1 MKELI
6 EKINVS
12 RDGTIRDGVVAID
25 RGAMGVALLMEQE
38 THVFKGIVTDG
49 DIRRALLKGYTF
61 EDPLSKLIRREYVTV
76 TTKTPFNQI
85 LKLFNQTIRVI
96 PILDEQNRAVDL
108 AVFDKRRFL
117 PVAEPSIG
125 EEEWQYVS
133 ECVLSGWVSSTGEFV
148 SRFEKIFADFCNV
161 KHAITTCNGTTALHL
176 ALLACDIGPGDEVIV
191 PTLTFIATAN
201 AVTYTGAIPV
211 FVDSERET
219 WNMDPARIEEA
230 ITPRTKAII
239 PVHLYGHPADMGPL
253 REICDH
259 HSLLLIEDAAEAHG
273 ATYKGQQV
281 GSLGDLG
288 IFSFFGNKIVTTGE
302 GGMVV
307 TDNDEYADKIRVL
320 RDHGMDKDR
329 RYWHPVLGYNY
340 RLTNVQAALGVA
352 QMEKI
357 DQILLKKRKNA
368 TLYNEM
374 LHAVPGITLP
384 SEMTWA
390 KNVFWL
396 YSILVDEKTFGMS
409 RDELMASLQE
419 KGIETRPLFYPIH
432 TQPIYATGQSFPVAE
447 IISRRGLS
455 LPSSVKL
462 TEESIRDI
470 SEMIL
475 NLSKVTL

>member
-1 MKELI
+1 MKKLI
-6 EKINVS
+6 KTISVSEK
-12 RDGTIRDGVVAID
+12 GTIREGVVAID
-25 RGAMGVALLMEQE
+25 KGAMGVALLIAPE

-61 EDPLSKLIRREYVTV
+61 EDPLSKLIRQEYVTV
-76 TTKTPFNQI
+76 TTETPFNQI
-85 LKLFNQTIRVI
+85 LKFFNQTIRVI
-96 PILDEQNRAVDL
+96 PVLDENNRAVDL
-108 AVFDKRRFL
+108 AVLDKRRFL

-125 EEEWQYVS
+125 EQEWQYVS
-133 ECVLSGWVSSTGEFV
+133 ECVLSGWVSSTGEFIN
-148 SRFEKIFADFCNV
+148 RFEEKFADFCNT
-161 KHAITTCNGTTALHL
+161 KHAITTCNGTAALHL

-201 AVTYTGAIPV
+201 AVTYTGAQPV
-211 FVDSERET
+211 FIDSETDT
-219 WNMDPARIEEA
+219 WNINPAKIEKA

-253 REICDH
+253 QEICDKH
-259 HSLLLIEDAAEAHG
+259 NLLLIEDAAEAHG
-273 ATYKGQQV
+273 AMYKGQQV
-281 GSLGDLG
+281 GSLGDMG

-302 GGMVV
+302 GGMIV

-320 RDHGMDKDR
+320 RDHGMDKNR

-357 DQILLKKRKNA
+357 EQILLKKRKNA
-368 TLYNEM
+368 ALYNEM
-374 LHAVPGITLP
+374 LHAVPGITVP
-384 SEMTWA
+384 NEMVWA

-396 YSILVDEKTFGMS
+396 YSILIDEKKFGMP

-432 TQPIYATGQSFPVAE
+432 TQPIYLTGRSFPVAE
-447 IISRRGLS
+447 KISSRGLS

-462 TEESIRDI
+462 TAESIRDI
-470 SEMIL
+470 SETIL
-475 NLSKVTL
+475 KLSQRAL